1 MPFQYPGSK
10 WRTLF
15 GYGGC
20 NTPNLE
26 EGDATMDNEGL
37 VKRSIAWHR
46 VDDAMLIP
54 VGRYNRRKNRATPEG
69 DFGRDG

>member
-1 MPFQYPGSK
+1 MPINYPGSK

-15 GYGGC
+15 GYGGM
-20 NTPNLE
+20 NTPTLE
-26 EGDATMDNEGL
+26 AGDATMDSAGF
-37 VKRSIAWHR
+37 VARAIAWHR

-54 VGRYNRRKNRATPEG
+54 RGRYNRKRGPTPEG